1 MLEATPT
8 KLQQGARPPVAQ
20 QGARPPVAPTPG
32 RAPAVDERAARR
44 TLHAQIARLETELG
58 DALLTTWP
66 RAVVDVR
73 VGGGSGPRLQTL
85 AELESLRDRM
95 AETLTAARAEL
106 DERGRGWQ
114 EARRTREAMLLDP
127 ERYALVRISNED
139 VGEPGCRDWHVR
151 PRFGLL
157 GMLMRWWRVIVS
169 SGCP

>member
-1 MLEATPT
+1 MRDATLT
-8 KLQQGARPPVAQ
+8 L
-20 QGARPPVAPTPG
+20 APLS
-32 RAPAVDERAARR
+32 RAPVVDERAARR
-44 TLHAQIARLETELG
+44 TLQTQIARLETELS

-73 VGGGSGPRLQTL
+73 VGGGRVARLQTL
-85 AELESLRDRM
+85 AELEAVRDGM
-95 AETLTAARAEL
+95 AARLAGVRAEL
-106 DERGRGWQ
+106 DARGAGWQ
-114 EARRTREAMLLDP
+114 EARQTREAMLLEP
-127 ERYALVRISNED
+127 ERYGFARVSNED